1 METSQYGYENL
12 PPETEL
18 LTWYLA
24 QLSSMLEE
32 QGASYSIT
40 ELYDDLPT
48 RAYLMMRVFDELDFC
63 TLYPAKES

>member
-1 METSQYGYENL
+1 MDTSQYGYENL

-24 QLSSMLEE
+24 KLSSMLKAH
-32 QGASYSIT
+32 GVTYSIT

-48 RAYLMMRVFDELDFC
+48 RAYLMLRVADELDLFGRN
-63 TLYPAKES
+63 TE